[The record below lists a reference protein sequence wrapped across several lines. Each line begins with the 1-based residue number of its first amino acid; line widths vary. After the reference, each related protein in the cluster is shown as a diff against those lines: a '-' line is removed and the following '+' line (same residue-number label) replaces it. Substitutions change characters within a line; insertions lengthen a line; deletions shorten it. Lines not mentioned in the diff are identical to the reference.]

1 MRHGNSFKIGQ
12 MPFRC
17 MQPVP
22 VQGGLAGLPNLSVP
36 PPFGEVEPPVLL
48 LCCALSFPVPSATHI
63 EKFKWAPTFP
73 GASFLLHPQPHSS
86 CGLGIPSHPHC
97 QGLPF
102 LPCVWPPS
110 LLLRLVT
117 ACCFLCWGARPCHL
131 GLGHLP
137 AAVSLPHAPGWVSEP
152 GARTPPLATEVLE
165 PMALSLR
172 CLLLLLL

>member
-73 GASFLLHPQPHSS
+73 GASFLLHPPPHSS
-86 CGLGIPSHPHC
+86 CGLGIPSYPHC

-102 LPCVWPPS
+102 LPCVCGLLHCCCGW
-110 LLLRLVT
+110 LLLVAFFVGGHGPAISGLGI
-117 ACCFLCWGARPCHL
+117 CQLLFLCTMLQGGCQSRVL
-131 GLGHLP
+131 GRLH
-137 AAVSLPHAPGWVSEP
+137 W
-152 GARTPPLATEVLE
+152 R
-165 PMALSLR
+165 LR
-172 CLLLLLL
+172 CWNRWL